1 MQSLSEITI
10 IFIYLRQKQK
20 CALNE
25 KQRTEMGAYV
35 KNTNNL
41 ARMLGKMKYFA
52 TVSLSLSLS
61 LIAPP
66 LFSF

>member
-1 MQSLSEITI
+1 MSKITI
-10 IFIYLRQKQK
+10 IFIYLPPKQNS
-20 CALNE
+20 ALNE

-52 TVSLSLSLS
+52 TLSLSLSLSLS

-66 LFSF
+66 IFSF